1 MSRLDLDSVQIE
13 AAKVRGLPVGD
24 SVVLVC
30 AVLAALTSGV
40 LVAYGLCV
48 GLFRLFRMRARQQP
62 VAKAEVGVSAAS
74 VVEG

>member
-1 MSRLDLDSVQIE
+1 MGTLM
-13 AAKVRGLPVGD
+13 
-24 SVVLVC
+24 LVC
-30 AVLAALTSGV
+30 AVAASLALGV